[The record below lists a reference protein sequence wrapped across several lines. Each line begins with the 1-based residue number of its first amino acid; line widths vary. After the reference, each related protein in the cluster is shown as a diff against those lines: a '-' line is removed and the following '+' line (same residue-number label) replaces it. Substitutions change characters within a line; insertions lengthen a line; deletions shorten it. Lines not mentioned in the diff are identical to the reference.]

1 VSSPALKADG
11 VSKVFELQSDRRTNL
26 KERFV
31 RGSAKDA
38 RQFWA
43 LRDISFEVPSGSTYG
58 LIGSNGSASRRCSSC
73 SPASTGRPAARSPR
87 RAASAP

>member
-1 VSSPALKADG
+1 MVTVQSVENVPPGADR

-38 RQFWA
+38 KCAPR
-43 LRDISFEVPSGSTYG
+43 V
-58 LIGSNGSASRRCSSC
+58 RRRG
-73 SPASTGRPAARSPR
+73 A
-87 RAASAP
+87 